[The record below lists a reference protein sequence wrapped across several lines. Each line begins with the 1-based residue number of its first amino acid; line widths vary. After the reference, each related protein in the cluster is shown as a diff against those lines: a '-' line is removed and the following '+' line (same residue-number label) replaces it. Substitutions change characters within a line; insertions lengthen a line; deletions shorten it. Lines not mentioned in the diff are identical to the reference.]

1 MEDYICVTLD
11 GVEVLELDSEDDGS
25 YQLSS
30 LSALIGCEA
39 AGLRYKNKCTGNFR
53 GVKVTADGEL
63 LQPRGGWGSQTY
75 TVVVKDSNGSCSPC
89 DTSLT
94 QPADDPC
101 RSGPSKTLYA
111 SKGANQSPH
120 VGIKCMLNN
129 PNL

>member
-53 GVKVTADGEL
+53 GVKVTVAA
-63 LQPRGGWGSQTY
+63 
-75 TVVVKDSNGSCSPC
+75 
-89 DTSLT
+89 TS
-94 QPADDPC
+94 
-101 RSGPSKTLYA
+101 RRM
-111 SKGANQSPH
+111 
-120 VGIKCMLNN
+120 GIPDLHCM
-129 PNL
+129 